1 MYKVGMFILM
11 VLCMQASE
19 AKVVK
24 GKIKDAQTNEEIVGA
39 VVRLKS
45 DCAVCT
51 VSGLDG
57 SFILSIGDEND
68 TYLCCSSIGYQAVEL
83 PVGSGNEPLVI
94 LMQSSDKQL
103 NEVTVTAS
111 VCGNTE
117 VKAREIE
124 KNSLGVVNVM
134 SAKAIEL
141 SPDLTVGNVIRR
153 MSGVTMERSESGEGQ
168 YAILRGMDK
177 RYNYTLVNGVKIP
190 APDNK
195 NRFVPLDIFPAGM
208 LDRLEVAKSLTADME
223 GDGIGGAVDLVMK
236 DAPYRR
242 QLQADFSMGYNSR
255 YFSRNF
261 YRFDARSI
269 EHDSPLERFGK
280 NHRLSVSDFGTDN
293 LRITSGKPIPNLAG
307 SLTYGDRFLS
317 DRLGMMAA
325 VSVQND
331 YCGKSSDLYYT
342 ERKGVTESVT
352 ERIYNEMSTRVGS
365 HLKLDW
371 HPGKKHRLTW
381 YNGYMYLR
389 SSQVRDAKEAR
400 AEAFRMKLNTQ
411 GIFNSTLSGTHFFLP
426 DDVLRADWK
435 AVYGKATNRTPDN
448 TTVSLNTTSD
458 GTQYVSVNS
467 ALTRRWEH
475 NSDRDLAAYVD
486 LTYNLLRNRSNRK
499 AELKA
504 GGMYRDKNRGS
515 FFNEYVFG
523 SRRDQKADDGKRFDE
538 LAFIYKARNISD
550 PQNYDAYERIGAAY
564 VMAHVSAGRWDANA
578 GLRVEHTEQG
588 YNLAYPTNG
597 WRNEG
602 NQTYTDWM
610 PSFHLKY
617 NLHRNAYL
625 HFSYCEAI
633 NRPGF
638 FEIVPYHVLNEDY
651 AEVGNPDLKHT
662 VAHNFDLRY
671 ELFPSATEQLMVGA
685 FYKFIQDPIE
695 YGLQR
700 NSGQDVYIGP
710 QNYGD
715 ARNMGVEVDLMKSFR
730 WISVKGN
737 YTFTYSRMTTE
748 KSCFDVTTGTT
759 SRCEQSRPL
768 YGQSAHAANLTLL
781 LNGGKS
787 GWNAQVAGGYTGK
800 HIAALS
806 QYYDDDIWEAGRFT
820 LDVSADKAFGTHFTV
835 FVKGSNLLNTPVIRY
850 YHANA
855 QKDTFKEGWRQHDG
869 GIMER
874 EETYGASFQIGVRY
888 KL

>member
-1 MYKVGMFILM
+1 MYKVGLFMLM
-11 VLCMQASE
+11 CLCAQPLSS
-19 AKVVK
+19 KIVK
-24 GKIKDAQTNEEIVGA
+24 GRIKDAVTNEDIIGA
-39 VVRLKS
+39 VIRSRDNRAL
-45 DCAVCT
+45 CT

-57 SFILSIGDEND
+57 SFVLSVDDESEL
-68 TYLCCSSIGYQAVEL
+68 YLCCSSIGYQSVEVS
-83 PVGSGNEPLVI
+83 VGDGNEPLVV
-94 LMQSSDKQL
+94 LMESADKL
-103 NEVTVTAS
+103 LEEVTVTAS
-111 VCGNTE
+111 ACGNTE
-117 VKAREIE
+117 AKAREIE
-124 KNSLGVVNVM
+124 KTSLGVVNVV

-168 YAILRGMDK
+168 YAILRGMDR

-208 LDRLEVAKSLTADME
+208 LDRLEVTKSLTADME

-242 QLQADFSMGYNSR
+242 QLQADFSMGYNTR
-255 YFSRNF
+255 YFNSDF
-261 YRFDARSI
+261 YRFNARSI
-269 EHDSPLERFGK
+269 ERDSPLERWGK
-280 NHRLSVSDFGTDN
+280 DRRLSASDFGTGN
-293 LRITSGKPIPNLAG
+293 LRLETGKPIPNLSG
-307 SLTYGDRFLS
+307 SLTYGDRFFS

-331 YCGKSSDLYYT
+331 YCGKNSDLYYT
-342 ERKGVTESVT
+342 DRKGVTESVT
-352 ERIYNEMSTRVGS
+352 ERAYDEMSTRVGS

-371 HPGKKHRLTW
+371 HLGKKHHLAW

-389 SSQVRDAKEAR
+389 SSQVRDAREAR

-411 GIFNSTLSGTHFFLP
+411 GIFHSTLTGTHFFLK
-426 DDVLRADWK
+426 DDVIRADWK

-448 TTVSLNTTSD
+448 TTVNLNTTSD

-486 LTYNLLRNRSNRK
+486 LTYNLLRNRNDRK
-499 AELKA
+499 AELKV

-523 SRRDQKADDGKRFDE
+523 SRRDQKVNDRKRFDE
-538 LAFIYKARNISD
+538 LAFVYKTRNISD

-564 VMAHVSAGRWDANA
+564 VMAHFSTGRWDADA
-578 GLRVEHTEQG
+578 GLRMEHTEQG
-588 YNLAYPTNG
+588 YDLAYPTDG
-597 WRNEG
+597 WRNKG
-602 NQTYTDWM
+602 YQTYTDWM

-662 VAHNFDLRY
+662 VAHNLDLRY

-685 FYKFIQDPIE
+685 FYKLIQDPIE

-748 KSCFDVTTGTT
+748 KSGFDAATGTT
-759 SRCEQSRPL
+759 FRCGQSRPL

-781 LNGGKS
+781 LNSGKT

-820 LDVSADKAFGTHFTV
+820 LDVSVDKSFGTHFTL

-855 QKDTFKEGWRQHDG
+855 QKDTFKDGWRQHDG

-888 KL
+888 RL